1 MTEPKPDFSRLRQVD
16 AGAPFEWIRLGLADL
31 RACPVASLFYGLC
44 FALAGYLI
52 AWSLQGQ
59 PQYLAAAVAGFLL
72 LAPALSIGIY
82 ALSRRR
88 ERGEPCALAP
98 TLTAWRANMANIG
111 LFSLVL
117 LVIFI
122 VWARASMF
130 TFALFFTGAMPDM
143 RSMLTQLANPENLG
157 FLLVW
162 LAVGAAFALLVFAIS
177 VVSIPLMMDRHQD
190 AVTAALASIQVVAR
204 NPGAMLM
211 WAAIIA
217 WATAAGLLMGF
228 LGIIFVAPL
237 LGHATWHAYRAL
249 LGRR

>member
-1 MTEPKPDFSRLRQVD
+1 MTEPKPDLPRLRQVD

-31 RACPVASLFYGLC
+31 RACPGPSLFYGLC

-98 TLTAWRANMANIG
+98 TLTAWRANKANIG

-130 TFALFFTGAMPDM
+130 TFALFFTEAMPDL
-143 RSMLTQLANPENLG
+143 RSMLIQLANPESLG
-157 FLLVW
+157 FLLAW

-177 VVSIPLMMDRHQD
+177 VVSIPLMLDRRKD
-190 AVTAALASIQVVAR
+190 VVTAALTSIRVVAR

-249 LGRR
+249 LDRH

>member
-1 MTEPKPDFSRLRQVD
+1 MTEPKPDFPRLRQVD

-31 RACPVASLFYGLC
+31 RACPGPSLFYGLC

-52 AWSLQGQ
+52 AWILQGQ

-88 ERGEPCALAP
+88 ERGEPCALTP
-98 TLTAWRANMANIG
+98 TLTAWRANMASIG

-130 TFALFFTGAMPDM
+130 TFALFFTEAMPDL
-143 RSMLTQLANPENLG
+143 RSMLTQLASPENLG
-157 FLLVW
+157 FLLAW

-177 VVSIPLMMDRHQD
+177 VVSIPLMLDRRQD
-190 AVTAALASIQVVAR
+190 AVTAALASIRVVAR

-237 LGHATWHAYRAL
+237 LGHASWHAYRAL
-249 LGRR
+249 LGRH

>member
-1 MTEPKPDFSRLRQVD
+1 MTEPKPDFPRLRQVD

-31 RACPVASLFYGLC
+31 RACPGPSLFYGLC

-52 AWSLQGQ
+52 AWILQGQ

-98 TLTAWRANMANIG
+98 TLTAWRANMASIG

-130 TFALFFTGAMPDM
+130 TFALFFTEAMPDL

-177 VVSIPLMMDRHQD
+177 VVSIPLMMDRRQD